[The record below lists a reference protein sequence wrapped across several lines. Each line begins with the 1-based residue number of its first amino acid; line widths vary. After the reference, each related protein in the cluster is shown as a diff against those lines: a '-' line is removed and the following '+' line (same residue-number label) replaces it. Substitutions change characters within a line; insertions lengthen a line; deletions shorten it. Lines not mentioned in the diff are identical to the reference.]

1 MILIFSLF
9 NDSATIDVCKWLSR
23 HKADFLVVE
32 NFEDFNSFISQTGN
46 IDKVK
51 TIWYRKLLDVKLS
64 DNELINNFL
73 TAEQAIYLDYL
84 EEKLSSIKSLGAGF
98 SKMDLNKLRVLK
110 LANDCQLNVPDYLI
124 TTTKRELVDFLKM
137 HHKVITKPLSNPISY
152 YYKGALKPMY
162 TSLIEDLEKVKATFF
177 PSLFQKYI
185 SKKFELRIF
194 YLEGEF
200 FSSVILSQMKEFT
213 IDIRES
219 KNSRIIPFNLP
230 IEIKNKLHYLM
241 LKIGLNTGSIDMIY
255 SDDHMYYFLEI
266 NPCGIFDGIANES
279 NFLINKK
286 IAEWLM
292 S

>member
-1 MILIFSLF
+1 MILIFSLL
-9 NDSATIDVCKWLSR
+9 NDSATIDVCKWLSSN
-23 HKADFLVVE
+23 KADFLVVE
-32 NFEDFNSFISQTGN
+32 NFEDFNFFISQTGN
-46 IDKVK
+46 IDKIK

-64 DNELINNFL
+64 DNALINNFL
-73 TAEQAIYLDYL
+73 NAEQAIYLDYL

-124 TTTKRELVDFLKM
+124 TTTKRELVNFLKK
-137 HHKVITKPLSNPISY
+137 HTKVITKPLSNPISY
-152 YYKGALKPMY
+152 YYKGALIPMY
-162 TSLIEDLEKVKATFF
+162 TSQIEDVDRVNAAFF
-177 PSLFQKYI
+177 PSFFQKYI

-219 KNSRIIPFNLP
+219 KNSRIFPFNLP
-230 IEIKNKLHYLM
+230 IEIKNKLHNLM

-255 SDDHMYYFLEI
+255 SEDHMYYFLEI